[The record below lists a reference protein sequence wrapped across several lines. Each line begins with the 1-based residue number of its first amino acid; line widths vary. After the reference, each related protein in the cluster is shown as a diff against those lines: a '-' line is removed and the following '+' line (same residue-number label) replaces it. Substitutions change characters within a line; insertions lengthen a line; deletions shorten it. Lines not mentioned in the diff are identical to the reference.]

1 MVCNRVW
8 FLRELRECMNIF
20 NDIFYRYGGHIELIR
35 FNEYYGMPR
44 EHQHDPFSR
53 LVSSFYGPSLYISRE
68 KGDHYYIQIRH
79 NDLFSDYNLIIGKL

>member
-1 MVCNRVW
+1 
-8 FLRELRECMNIF
+8 MNIF

-53 LVSSFYGPSLYISRE
+53 LVSSFYGPSLYISR
-68 KGDHYYIQIRH
+68 IQIRH